1 MAGKDIIKG
10 MIKLVLLR
18 HGQSLWNLEN
28 RFTGWTDV
36 GLSAQGIEEAK
47 AAGRL
52 LKEKGYVFD
61 EAYSSILRRANE
73 TLDLVLSEMGESGI
87 PKRFSWRLN
96 ERHYGALQGLNKC
109 DSARKWGAEQIHVW
123 RRSADVPPPPLSKE
137 DPRYPGNQQ
146 IYRDLIRKGL
156 MEEKDLPLS
165 ECLLDTAKRVKFYF
179 MKEIA
184 PSIREGRRAL
194 VVAHGNSLRA
204 LVMELENLSPE
215 AIASVEIPTG
225 KPLVYELNEEN
236 LSVIGKYYL

>member
-1 MAGKDIIKG
+1 

-61 EAYSSILRRANE
+61 EAYSSILKRATE
-73 TLDLVLSEMGESGI
+73 TLGLVLSEMGESGI

-165 ECLLDTAKRVKFYF
+165 ECLLDTAKRVKLYF